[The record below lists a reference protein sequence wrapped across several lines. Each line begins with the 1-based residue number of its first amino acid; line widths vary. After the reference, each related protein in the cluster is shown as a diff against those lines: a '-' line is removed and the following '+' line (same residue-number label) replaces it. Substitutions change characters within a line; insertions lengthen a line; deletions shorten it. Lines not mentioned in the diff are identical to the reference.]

1 MAHGKKHAKKVKA
14 PRAYPGG
21 LTYDEYYALPGGQRW
36 LLAMRAKS
44 DLLGLWQTCSKKPCQ
59 HAHACRGDDRC
70 WLRPLEADFK
80 SPNLG
85 QPDFEFSYQYPKELD
100 EAFVLLEN
108 LPHNPLIKPPP
119 ELLRRRQ

>member
-1 MAHGKKHAKKVKA
+1 MTHAKKVQA

-21 LTYDEYYALPGGQRW
+21 LTYDEYYALPGWQRW

-44 DLLGLWQTCSKKPCQ
+44 DLLELWRTCSKTPCR
-59 HAHACRGDDRC
+59 HARACRGDKQC

-85 QPDFEFSYQYPKELD
+85 RPDFEFSYEYPKELN

-108 LPHNPLIKPPP
+108 LPFNPLIKPPALP
-119 ELLRRRQ
+119 LRK